1 MSPGA
6 AVKTGVESMATP
18 KKFYPVVDG
27 IDLSSCRLCG
37 SIGDSKHCKNL
48 FKPANA
54 VILVEV
60 EKVHGNVLLRDK
72 ALPQLIC
79 RPCERKVNNAS
90 NLKIVIVNT
99 QTFHIQKTSRSKRC
113 IDISPSTPLP
123 KVKTRCRKKLTKEA
137 LNFETDATSS
147 SSISQVSFK
156 FQSQIYNIIQ
166 ELQ

>member
-6 AVKTGVESMATP
+6 AVKTAVECMATP
-18 KKFYPVVDG
+18 KKFYPVLDG

-72 ALPQLIC
+72 GLPQLIC

-90 NLKIVIVNT
+90 NLKKVIANT
-99 QTFHIQKTSRSKRC
+99 QQLLIQKTTRSKRC
-113 IDISPSTPLP
+113 IDISPSAPLP
-123 KVKTRCRKKLTKEA
+123 KVKTRRGKKLTKKA
-137 LNFETDATSS
+137 LNFETDAASS
-147 SSISQVSFK
+147 SSISQVIFK
-156 FQSQIYNIIQ
+156 FQSQIYNNIIQ
-166 ELQ
+166 